1 MDDPTDYYLGISIVV
16 LLSCSLIGVLYKL
29 LPSSNEDDF
38 DELYIEAENDI
49 V

>member
-16 LLSCSLIGVLYKL
+16 LLTCSLIGILCNIL
-29 LPSSNEDDF
+29 RSTNEDGF
-38 DELYIEAENDI
+38 DESYIEAENDI